1 MTATNL
7 TGAPRLG
14 TLALIVCSS
23 WAGLAAQRARRRP
36 SRPLVMLTS
45 DPAWGFVDEDTD
57 GPR

>member
-1 MTATNL
+1 VTATNL
-7 TGAPRLG
+7 TSAPRLG
-14 TLALIVCSS
+14 ALALIVCSS

-36 SRPLVMLTS
+36 SRPLATLTS